1 MTGFLLFLDVP
12 RRFQMSFQDTA
23 TPVMSAILDL
33 HSYICF
39 FLILILI
46 FVAFQIFDVLNF
58 FRVDRNYNLNHLIK
72 KASIF
77 NNL

>member
-1 MTGFLLFLDVP
+1 MFIFNFVLLDIP
-12 RRFQMSFQDTA
+12 RRFQTTFQDTA

-33 HSYICF
+33 HSYISF

-58 FRVDRNYNLNHLIK
+58 FRVDRNYNLSSFGL
-72 KASIF
+72 SV
-77 NNL
+77 

>member
-1 MTGFLLFLDVP
+1 MAGFLLSLDVP
-12 RRFQMSFQDTA
+12 RRFQMILQDTA

-39 FLILILI
+39 FLILIFI

-58 FRVDRNYNLNHLIK
+58 FRIDRNYNLNHLIK
-72 KASIF
+72 RASLF
-77 NNL
+77 SNL

>member
-1 MTGFLLFLDVP
+1 MVNFLFLDFP
-12 RRFQMSFQDTA
+12 RRYQMTFQDTA

>member
-1 MTGFLLFLDVP
+1 MGNLFLDIP
-12 RRFQMSFQDTA
+12 RRFQMTFQDTA

-33 HSYICF
+33 HSYISF

-58 FRVDRNYNLNHLIK
+58 FRVDRDYNLK
-72 KASIF
+72 
-77 NNL
+77 NLRQYFEF